1 MVGDLNLLTATAFS
15 AGVVHTILGPDH
27 YVPFVALS
35 RSGGWGLGRTLL
47 LTTCCGLGHVLSSV
61 VVGAVGIA
69 LGTAVMTVE
78 AFESLRG
85 ETAGWLL
92 LAAGIAYLVWGI
104 KKAMRHGHSH
114 DEVAPVGADGGRPQA
129 GVMPWV
135 LFLIFVFGP
144 CEVLVPLLMYPAANA
159 NPGMMVSVVAAFTV
173 GTLGAMIAAVLISL
187 YGIRWL
193 DRLGFTESLG
203 MHRYSHAFA
212 GAAVTACGALVKI
225 GF

>member
-35 RSGGWGLGRTLL
+35 RSGGWGLGRTLV
-47 LTTCCGLGHVLSSV
+47 LTICCGVGHVLSSV

-69 LGTAVMTVE
+69 LGMAVMTVE
-78 AFESLRG
+78 SFEALRG

-92 LAAGIAYLVWGI
+92 LAAGIAYLVWGL
-104 KKAMRHGHSH
+104 KMAMRHGHSH
-114 DEVAPVGADGGRPQA
+114 DAVARVDNENQRS

-144 CEVLVPLLMYPAANA
+144 CEVLVPLLMYPAASA
-159 NPGMMVSVVAAFTV
+159 NTGMMLSVVAAFTV
-173 GTLGAMIAAVLISL
+173 GTLGAMLAAVVVSL

-193 DRLGFTESLG
+193 DRLGFVESPS